1 MALNVVTDRRDDKAR
16 DVDPKTTHPQRI
28 FFQREVWPSVT
39 LQAPMTGTLDTNG
52 CADLRLAS
60 TRQKG
65 EKQALDYLP
74 TDLSKKEYW

>member
-1 MALNVVTDRRDDKAR
+1 MALNLVTGRRDNK
-16 DVDPKTTHPQRI
+16 DVDPKTIRPQLI

-52 CADLRLAS
+52 SADLRLAS
-60 TRQKG
+60 TPQKG

-74 TDLSKKEYW
+74 TDLSKKGYW